1 MCSAPPA
8 RRHIAARRVAHALAS
23 HRRRAIAPP
32 LRRPLRR
39 YCAALAFA
47 RFAVAGREKA
57 TGDYL
62 QLDVYSLPRSA
73 GDEPCLDQ
81 PITLRQQYRVR
92 GVPSENYLMQFNNDE
107 NRAFLDHF
115 TTEHSHLRFP
125 AHGIGMRQDAET
137 LLWKHKPT
145 GDAPSL
151 SDHYD
156 FEVVGQGEGNSAA
169 LSASGGA
176 EVAAAGGGSA
186 AAAAA
191 AGGGGSAASGGDAA
205 VAGRKRKR

>member
-1 MCSAPPA
+1 MS
-8 RRHIAARRVAHALAS
+8 
-23 HRRRAIAPP
+23 
-32 LRRPLRR
+32 
-39 YCAALAFA
+39 
-47 RFAVAGREKA
+47 
-57 TGDYL
+57 
-62 QLDVYSLPRSA
+62 
-73 GDEPCLDQ
+73 
-81 PITLRQQYRVR
+81 
-92 GVPSENYLMQFNNDE
+92 GVPSGSYLMQFNNDE

-115 TTEHSHLRFP
+115 TTEHSHPRFP

-137 LLWKHKPT
+137 LQWEHKPK

-151 SDHYD
+151 SDYYD

-176 EVAAAGGGSA
+176 AGAAAGGGGAA